1 MSIIRERMNKLLYI
15 CIIKFC
21 VALNKITIDLNVLIW
36 KAVQHMS
43 LSEKS
48 ILQKLQEF
56 FLNTYVFVRVSKQRK
71 KI

>member
-1 MSIIRERMNKLLYI
+1 MNKFLYI
-15 CIIKFC
+15 HIIKFC
-21 VALNKITIDLNVLIW
+21 AAFNKITIDLNVLIW

-56 FLNTYVFVRVSKQRK
+56 FLNTYVCVCLKAK
-71 KI
+71 EKI